1 MSSGS
6 GGRDEFP
13 GVQMPFSSNGLD
25 CDVGAVRGNGLAK
38 GDDAAE
44 CAKPFQGD
52 VEFPRIG
59 TGENRVDGPA
69 HFLGFRRIGDTCHH
83 SRDLGRILSQMIMAA
98 NGFWALPY
106 SVSESVNSPQRTGQ
120 RDAGG
125 FRPHFG
131 DRF

>member
-1 MSSGS
+1 MPLSS
-6 GGRDEFP
+6 D
-13 GVQMPFSSNGLD
+13 GLD

-44 CAKPFQGD
+44 RAKSFQGD
-52 VEFPRIG
+52 VEFPRIR
-59 TGENRVDGPA
+59 TGENRVDGLA
-69 HFLGFRRIGDTCHH
+69 YFLGFRRIGDACHH
-83 SRDLGRILSQMIMAA
+83 ARDLGRILSQMIMATDVF
-98 NGFWALPY
+98 GALPD
-106 SVSESVNSPQRTGQ
+106 SVSESVNSPQCAGQ